1 MRKQLV
7 VYYKYKH
14 HYRGIPMS
22 PDIWYELRVAGSAG
36 TRDGI
41 AKGTAEGIAI
51 SESGRLCSIASG
63 QAKRFASEQDAMSY
77 LLNMTIP
84 GNYRFEVVNCRGR
97 QSTPGS
103 APPNFVTTSSTGN
116 GRLNR

>member
-1 MRKQLV
+1 MA

-14 HYRGIPMS
+14 HHRGTRMS

-36 TRDGI
+36 TRAGI
-41 AKGTAEGIAI
+41 AQNATEGIAI
-51 SESGRLCSIASG
+51 AESGRLCSIASG
-63 QAKRFASEQDAMSY
+63 QTKRFDSEQDAMSY

-84 GNYRFEVVNCRGR
+84 GNYRFEVVSCQGR
-97 QSTPGS
+97 QPAAGS
-103 APPNFVTTSSTGN
+103 APPNFVTTSSAGS